1 MVKTEVDFTYRS
13 KATLTA
19 MKNRGLLLTSVSQD
33 GKPNAMA
40 IGWGLLGTIWRKP
53 IFLTLVRPARFT
65 HKLIEETGEF
75 VVNVPT
81 AKMADIVNYCGTV
94 SGSAHDKFR
103 EKKIRIVPGTKV
115 KVPSIADCPVHYECK
130 VIYKLKIDPS
140 TLFGDIKELYKDGE
154 YHTLYFGEILAT
166 YAEKT

>member
-19 MKNRGLLLTSVSQD
+19 MKSRGLLLTSVSRD
-33 GKPNAMA
+33 GKPNAMT

-94 SGSAHDKFR
+94 SGSTHNKFS
-103 EKKIRIVPGTKV
+103 EKKILIVPGTKV
-115 KVPSIADCPVHYECK
+115 KVPSIVGCPVHYECK
-130 VIYKLKIDPS
+130 VIYKLKINPS